1 VACFILIIFSLLAQR
16 RRTLSANRAEQVV
29 LAVAIFDKNGKLMVT
44 PEGLLPSQKITNS
57 FIERVSFLLYLR
69 HYSPGLTTFKSFD
82 DIFGISHP
90 VFHWI
95 FRTTR
100 NWSAVDALVPAMRN
114 HINHISMSRG
124 LRAGAAELALAND
137 SGEPIDNY
145 SLIFRELFC
154 IAASDLADQLNQP
167 LEGAGVLFDEIL
179 STGQTSND
187 KAKARR
193 SIISDPG
200 DAERGQAQSYY
211 FGRGQLL
218 FLTRRVN
225 RREAE
230 SFQGAGFRFTSI
242 TNVVDILARSMQIK
256 SDDLHTQLTKMWDY
270 SSSSNILDP
279 GVHMACFAVR
289 ANVRGS
295 FDILVR
301 KDARNQLPTMQM
313 PLLSLDSW
321 QLDYL
326 SQLDGMSVSACL
338 KSFKSKLTPPNLT
351 QKEQLF
357 TSQLHDILKALK
369 EEINDSFF
377 MEAALVATPV
387 SAPCRAAQENA
398 PPGQATLIAFRLI
411 VPVHSRTPG
420 EKLEF
425 IPLSFFKMQQHVYK
439 NSPDHNVFAR
449 KVHREFGPILNQSRP
464 SMSDKE
470 EALWSPNS
478 FQLNGSSKSLV
489 DVREELEYK
498 LPTLI
503 PRAPPPRKS
512 LIFWKKN
519 LDVTEPCNGRLGA
532 KLRDDTS
539 SEKNLVEQNPFGGIL
554 VSQEVTVDVREADRI
569 VPLKVSDMAM
579 IDMTNKNG
587 GFSEK
592 MQLGTLGV
600 ASTEEVDPE
609 TYVDSLFAVCVE
621 TR

>member
-1 VACFILIIFSLLAQR
+1 
-16 RRTLSANRAEQVV
+16 
-29 LAVAIFDKNGKLMVT
+29 
-44 PEGLLPSQKITNS
+44 
-57 FIERVSFLLYLR
+57 
-69 HYSPGLTTFKSFD
+69 
-82 DIFGISHP
+82 
-90 VFHWI
+90 
-95 FRTTR
+95 
-100 NWSAVDALVPAMRN
+100 
-114 HINHISMSRG
+114 MSKGVRS
-124 LRAGAAELALAND
+124 GAAEPALAND

-154 IAASDLADQLNQP
+154 VAASDLADQLNQP
-167 LEGAGVLFDEIL
+167 LEDAGVLFDEIL
-179 STGQTSND
+179 STGQTSV

-193 SIISDPG
+193 STISDPT
-200 DAERGQAQSYY
+200 DAEQGQAEVND

-242 TNVVDILARSMQIK
+242 TNVVDILARNMQIK
-256 SDDLHTQLTKMWDY
+256 SDDLHIQLNKMWHY
-270 SSSSNILDP
+270 SSPTKILEP

-295 FDILVR
+295 FDVLVQ
-301 KDARNQLPTMQM
+301 KDARNQLPTMKI

-326 SQLDGMSVSACL
+326 SLLDGMSVSACL
-338 KSFKSKLTPPNLT
+338 KSFKSKLTLPNLGA
-351 QKEQLF
+351 KEQLF
-357 TSQLHDILKALK
+357 TAQLHDTLEALRD
-369 EEINDSFF
+369 EINDSFF

-387 SAPCRAAQENA
+387 SAPCRAAQADA
-398 PPGQATLIAFRLI
+398 PPDQATLIAFRLI
-411 VPVHSRTPG
+411 IPVHSRTPG
-420 EKLEF
+420 KKLEF

-464 SMSDKE
+464 SISDKD

-489 DVREELEYK
+489 DVREELEHK

-512 LIFWKKN
+512 LIFWKN
-519 LDVTEPCNGRLGA
+519 LDVTEPGNGRLSA
-532 KLRDDTS
+532 KLRDDSS
-539 SEKNLVEQNPFGGIL
+539 SEKNLMEQNPFGGIL
-554 VSQEVTVDVREADRI
+554 VSQEVTVDVREAGRV
-569 VPLKVSDMAM
+569 VPLKVSDMEM

-587 GFSEK
+587 GFSENMK
-592 MQLGTLGV
+592 LGTLGI

>member
-1 VACFILIIFSLLAQR
+1 
-16 RRTLSANRAEQVV
+16 
-29 LAVAIFDKNGKLMVT
+29 M
-44 PEGLLPSQKITNS
+44 
-57 FIERVSFLLYLR
+57 
-69 HYSPGLTTFKSFD
+69 
-82 DIFGISHP
+82 
-90 VFHWI
+90 
-95 FRTTR
+95 
-100 NWSAVDALVPAMRN
+100 DALIPAMRN
-114 HINHISMSRG
+114 HIYNTSMSRG
-124 LRAGAAELALAND
+124 IRAGATELALANG

-145 SLIFRELFC
+145 SIIFRELFC
-154 IAASDLADQLNQP
+154 VAASDLADQLNQS

-179 STGQTSND
+179 STGQTNND

-193 SIISDPG
+193 SMISDPV
-200 DAERGQAQSYY
+200 DAERGEVVSNY

-225 RREAE
+225 RREADT
-230 SFQGAGFRFTSI
+230 FQNAGFRFASI
-242 TNVVDILARSMQIK
+242 NNVVDILARSMQIK
-256 SDDLHTQLTKMWDY
+256 SDDLSTQLTNMWDY
-270 SSSSNILDP
+270 SRTTNILVP
-279 GVHMACFAVR
+279 GVHMACFAIR

-326 SQLDGMSVSACL
+326 SQLNGMSVSACL
-338 KSFKSKLTPPNLT
+338 KSFKSKLALPDLAK
-351 QKEQLF
+351 KEQLF
-357 TSQLHDILKALK
+357 TSQLHDTLEALRD
-369 EEINDSFF
+369 EINDPFF

-387 SAPCRAAQENA
+387 SAPCRAAQEDA

-411 VPVHSRTPG
+411 VPVHSRTSG
-420 EKLEF
+420 KKLEF

-464 SMSDKE
+464 SMSDKDE
-470 EALWSPNS
+470 SLWSPNS

-503 PRAPPPRKS
+503 PRAPPPRRS
-512 LIFWKKN
+512 LQFWKKN
-519 LDVTEPCNGRLGA
+519 LDVTEHFSGRLST
-532 KLRDDTS
+532 KLRDDAS
-539 SEKNLVEQNPFGGIL
+539 SEKNLVEPNPFGGIL
-554 VSQEVTVDVREADRI
+554 VSQEVTVDVRETGKI
-569 VPLKVSDMAM
+569 VPLKVSDMEM
-579 IDMTNKNG
+579 IDMTNKSG

-592 MQLGTLGV
+592 MKLGTLGI